1 MAVDVCAPDDGQR
14 IFAMTSKKKPIG
26 ASPVGDQAK
35 SLPRVE
41 TSWTFR
47 QLESLVE
54 LLSRKAAPP
63 TDALVRA
70 MRR

>member
-1 MAVDVCAPDDGQR
+1 
-14 IFAMTSKKKPIG
+14 MTSKKTPVG
-26 ASPVGDQAK
+26 ASPGADKAK
-35 SLPRVE
+35 ALPRVE
-41 TSWTFR
+41 ISWTFR

-70 MRR
+70 MRG